1 MNSSRSQGSEVR
13 SQKLTKEQR
22 AAVKS
27 LVEDSGY
34 TRAEAIAIVLAGGL
48 E

>member
-1 MNSSRSQGSEVR
+1 VKTRSQKSGVR

-22 AAVKS
+22 RAVKS
-27 LVEDSGY
+27 LIEDSGY